1 LSKRNR
7 KSRARESGA
16 VVVVGTTP
24 DYVAKLYGEHR
35 GTLVF
40 LMDDRFKDSPFLD
53 DVPPSSLLFAPT
65 GDPEEAY
72 KKTRLFLE
80 SASMPV
86 KGMACFDCE
95 SLLLA
100 SQLASRLRLRF
111 PASQAILRSR
121 NKFESGRAWSGAGVA
136 SPAAILASDLDRT
149 LRFFRVHG
157 EDIVLKPVSGSG
169 SELLFHCKGED
180 DVRRAVAV
188 MEEEL
193 PRRRTNPLFQPFP
206 HPLQASSIDP
216 CREWVVEEFISGQE
230 FSCDFVCQDG
240 EIRFIRETGKVKAVD
255 RPFGSVL
262 AYTFPPRYP
271 AQFRKETLAKVLK
284 KAVGALGFDWGY
296 FMVDYI
302 VRGGL
307 PVLVEMTPRPGGDSI
322 PDLIRIGAGRNVLDM
337 YLDFVCGKLERFPED
352 ASLVPESFASINLF
366 APKEG
371 VISHLDGSGIISLP
385 HVKSF
390 FFKKKAGDRI
400 VLPPKDYDNRLL
412 GYCVVA
418 LEPRCDIPSEC
429 RRLEERLAVTIS
441 DDD

>member
-1 LSKRNR
+1 LSDRNR
-7 KSRARESGA
+7 KSHARETGA
-16 VVVVGTTP
+16 AVVVGTTP
-24 DYVAKLYGEHR
+24 DYVAKLYSEHP
-35 GTLVF
+35 GSLIF
-40 LMDDRFKDSPFLD
+40 LIDYRFKGSPFLD
-53 DVPPSSLLFAPT
+53 DVPPSALLFTST
-65 GDPEEAY
+65 GGLEEAY
-72 KKTRLFLE
+72 QKTRLFFE
-80 SASMPV
+80 SAGMPL

-111 PASQAILRSR
+111 PSSQAIVRSR
-121 NKFESGRAWSGAGVA
+121 NKFESRRAWSGAGVA
-136 SPAAILASDLDRT
+136 SPAAILASDSDQT
-149 LRFFRVHG
+149 LHFFRVHG
-157 EDIVLKPVSGSG
+157 EDIVVKPVSGSG

-206 HPLQASSIDP
+206 HPLKASSIDP
-216 CREWVVEEFISGQE
+216 CQEWVVEEFIPGPE
-230 FSCDFVCQDG
+230 FSCDFVYQDG
-240 EIRFIRETGKVKAVD
+240 KIRFIRETGKVKAVH

-271 AQFRKETLAKVLK
+271 PQFRKETLEKVLM

-307 PVLVEMTPRPGGDSI
+307 PMLIEMTPRPGGDSI
-322 PDLIRIGAGRNVLDM
+322 PDLLKIGAGRNVLDM
-337 YLDFVCGKLERFPED
+337 YLDFVCGELEHFPED

-371 VISHLDGSGIISLP
+371 VIIHLDGSRIISLP
-385 HVKSF
+385 HVKSLF
-390 FFKKKAGDRI
+390 LKKKAGDRI

-418 LEPRCDIPSEC
+418 LEPQCDIPSEC
-429 RRLEERLAVTIS
+429 RKLEERLTVTIS
-441 DDD
+441 DAY